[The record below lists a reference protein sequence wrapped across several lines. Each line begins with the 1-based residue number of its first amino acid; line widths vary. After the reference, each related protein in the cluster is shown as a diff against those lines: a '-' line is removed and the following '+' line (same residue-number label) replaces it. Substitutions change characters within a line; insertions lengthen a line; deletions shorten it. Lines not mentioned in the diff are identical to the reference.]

1 MNIHPKAFEFK
12 NTDSII

>member
-12 NTDSII
+12 NMDSKI